1 MSYYLTKYE
10 VQTINQNHKHYADIY
25 VRGNPYTIGAIIYT
39 HLTEVKN
46 STLFLEIYI
55 NNDWKTNSQET
66 AILFINEWLNRYE
79 ELNQCKFYKASI
91 YKTKSLGF
99 SLHQNDNFD
108 EAIKQITVQNK
119 PLKSENSLQG
129 IFTNKEPKNLF
140 QRLKNTFKPYPFTT
154 TIYKLQI
161 ELDLQ
166 FYSIYLDSFIRFMCY
181 NDDEK
186 DFYNNEITGIPTIL
200 KVELS
205 NNNGYIE
212 FPNLDKS
219 KLSNHSQYAV
229 MTFKQ
234 TDFSYSTKAVLNIR
248 GVELYSIEVY
258 KFNHN
263 KKSKQIA
270 KEDKTKLQ
278 LIGFI

>member
-1 MSYYLTKYE
+1 MSYHLTEKE
-10 VQTINQNHKHYADIY
+10 IQTINQNHKHYTDVYI
-25 VRGNPYTIGAIIYT
+25 RGNPYTVGTIIYT
-39 HLTEVKN
+39 HLTKVEK

-55 NNDWKTNSQET
+55 NNEWKKSNQET
-66 AILFINEWLNRYE
+66 VILFINERLNRYKG
-79 ELNQCKFYKASI
+79 LNQCKFYKASI

-99 SLHQNDNFD
+99 TIHQKDNFN
-108 EAIKQITVQNK
+108 EAIKQIIIQNK
-119 PLKSENSLQG
+119 PLKSENTLQDVFSN
-129 IFTNKEPKNLF
+129 IVPKNPF
-140 QRLKNTFKPYPFTT
+140 QRIKNTFKPYPFEA
-154 TIYKLQI
+154 TIYKVQFD
-161 ELDLQ
+161 LDLQ
-166 FYSIYLDSFIRFMCY
+166 FYSIFLDSFIRFMCY

-186 DFYNNEITGIPTIL
+186 DFYNEEITGIPTIL
-200 KVELS
+200 KIELS

-234 TDFSYSTKAVLNIR
+234 TDFLYSTKAVLNIR

-270 KEDKTKLQ
+270 KADKTKLQ